1 MTPPTDVV
9 TERGGGPRL
18 FAAGSPVRTGLL
30 VLLAYAVLGAVAG
43 VVWEWVWTPP
53 GEVIQQ
59 HQIFYDGYPSLRRVF
74 TGTGLYVLVGAP
86 ASALVALA
94 VCVRTRGREVLVL
107 TLVVVGSSV
116 AAALM
121 WWVGTHLGPSDPT
134 GLAAHTVTRTRVS
147 GNLTVGGKSP
157 YLVWPMAS
165 LLVLAIVYFSWP
177 SSMADAQHRGGPPTD
192 PPEPDVDDAPRR

>member
-1 MTPPTDVV
+1 MSTPTDLVA
-9 TERGGGPRL
+9 ERPSGPGL
-18 FAAGSPVRTGLL
+18 FASGSPVRTCLL
-30 VLLAYAVLGAVAG
+30 VLLAYAVLGAAAG

-53 GEVIQQ
+53 GEVIAQ

-86 ASALVALA
+86 ASAIIALA
-94 VCVRTRGREVLVL
+94 VCLRTRGREVLVL
-107 TLVVVGSSV
+107 VLVVVGSAI

-121 WWVGTHLGPSDPT
+121 WWVGTHLGPDDPA
-134 GLAAHTVTRTRVS
+134 GRAAHIVARTRVS

-157 YLVWPMAS
+157 YLVWPMTS

-177 SSMADAQHRGGPPTD
+177 SSMADARHRDEPPTD
-192 PPEPDVDDAPRR
+192 RSEPDVGGASRG